1 MDDRIKDHLK
11 HLNKYYLLLL
21 ESRKIPYTEF
31 ADSLVFQGSTERFL
45 QLAIESCINIGN
57 RLISLSQFTKPVTT
71 PDTYADIFRELG
83 RLGVVDH
90 DLMQRLIKMAR
101 FRNRLV
107 HLYWDI
113 NPESIYGFL
122 QDNLNDFKFFQEAV
136 VEFLRKNK
144 FSPED

>member
-11 HLNKYYLLLL
+11 HLNKYYLLLM

-31 ADSLVFQGSTERFL
+31 TDSLVCQGSTERFL

-57 RLISLSQFTKPVTT
+57 RLISLYQFTKAVTT
-71 PDTYADIFRELG
+71 PDTYADIFKELG

-90 DLMQRLIKMAR
+90 DFMQRLIKMSR

-107 HLYWDI
+107 HLYWEID
-113 NPESIYGFL
+113 PEFIHGFL
-122 QDNLNDFKFFQEAV
+122 QDNLNDFKLFQEAV
-136 VEFLRKNK
+136 IEFLRKNK
-144 FSPED
+144 LSSED

>member
-31 ADSLVFQGSTERFL
+31 ADSLVCQGSTERFL

-57 RLISLSQFTKPVTT
+57 RLISIYQFTKAVTT
-71 PDTYADIFRELG
+71 PDTYADIFKELG

-90 DLMQRLIKMAR
+90 DFMQRLIKMAR

-107 HLYWDI
+107 HLYWEID
-113 NPESIYGFL
+113 PEFTYGFL
-122 QDNLNDFKFFQEAV
+122 QDNLNDFKLFQEAV
-136 VEFLRKNK
+136 IEFLRKNQL
-144 FSPED
+144 SSED

>member
-31 ADSLVFQGSTERFL
+31 ADSLVCQGSTERFL

-57 RLISLSQFTKPVTT
+57 RLISIYQFTKAVTT
-71 PDTYADIFRELG
+71 PDTYADIFKELG

-90 DLMQRLIKMAR
+90 DFMQRLIKMAR

-107 HLYWDI
+107 HLYWEID
-113 NPESIYGFL
+113 PEFTYGFL
-122 QDNLNDFKFFQEAV
+122 QDNLNDFKLFQEAV
-136 VEFLRKNK
+136 IEFLRKNLL
-144 FSPED
+144 SSED